1 MQSSNDH
8 AVLTLGDGKVETVT
22 SATCRDF
29 VYFRQLLRLARRPD
43 DNINHQLNK
52 INANNETDCNK
63 LYEKMK
69 QLHRERQ
76 YAIEFCKAQIKM
88 EIDAEVDANKKKILL
103 KEVYDFHILLIQLI
117 CSLDYY
123 LLRLL

>member
-8 AVLTLGDGKVETVT
+8 AVFALSDGKVETVT
-22 SATCRDF
+22 SSTCRDF

-52 INANNETDCNK
+52 IDANNEAECSQ

-69 QLHRERQ
+69 LLHRERQ
-76 YAIEFCKAQIKM
+76 NAIEFCKAQMKL
-88 EIDAEVDANKKKILL
+88 EIDAEPDNNRKKILG
-103 KEVYDFHILLIQLI
+103 KEV
-117 CSLDYY
+117 
-123 LLRLL
+123 R